1 MAYYHNTKEMHSRGE
16 GHGFDY
22 VPYVKVNDFN
32 SLGTTCNPVDWKS
45 GRTIHLLSQ
54 GEMYMYYL
62 LRWND
67 DVFDIREQY
76 PLDLETT
83 VALAKELA
91 IRHPKNNSTRMTSDL
106 LVDYANEIQEVY
118 SIKRSAQ
125 DLENPRT
132 REKLLL
138 EELYW
143 TRQGIKFQTVLTE
156 TLDVSTVTNIRLVV
170 EFYKL
175 EDVYDEISFIKHLI
189 ATKQIQVDLTKG
201 LIDYSELRKGLALD
215 ENYNSIKCRKYP
227 QIEY

>member
-1 MAYYHNTKEMHSRGE
+1 MAYYRNTKEKQNRGE
-16 GHGFDY
+16 GHGADY

-32 SLGTTCNPVDWKS
+32 SLGTTCNPVDWKT

-67 DVFDIREQY
+67 EVVDIREQY

-83 VALAKELA
+83 VALAKELG

-106 LVDYANEIQEVY
+106 LVDYENGIHEVY
-118 SIKRSAQ
+118 SIKRSAK
-125 DLENPRT
+125 DLENTRT
-132 REKLLL
+132 RDKLLL

-156 TLDVSTVTNIRLVV
+156 SLDVSTVTNIRLAI
-170 EFYKL
+170 EFYKI

-201 LIDYSELRKGLALD
+201 LIDYSELRKELALD
-215 ENYNSIKCRKYP
+215 ENYCSIKCREYP